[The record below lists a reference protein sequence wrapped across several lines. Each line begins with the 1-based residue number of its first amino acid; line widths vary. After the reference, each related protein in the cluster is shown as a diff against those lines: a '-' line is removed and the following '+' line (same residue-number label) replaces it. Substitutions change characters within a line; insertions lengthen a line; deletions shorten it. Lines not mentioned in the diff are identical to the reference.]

1 MATIV
6 EVRQNTY
13 NPNLTGGFERRGQS
27 VYPHTEITMEP
38 PVKNGKVILD
48 LTTEERKRVH
58 QFLNVS
64 DLDSKEGYEALC
76 NFMATIPSTNL
87 ALNLDDMAEF
97 LQYKILQAVQ
107 AVVAPNIDAAKN
119 PMNNTSFY
127 FYKPDEEAKA
137 AHTDQKRYVKAISLL
152 DKIDGSNPELSIAI
166 AKFLTND
173 FSIRNAVTAYDK
185 CFNYISGKLDVKDPV
200 ESFIRAA
207 EMNPEEI
214 MTISDV
220 KEAINKGII
229 KKNNS
234 KFFNPISS
242 TSFGATVEEVIKFF
256 LDPTNAEELGDGGK
270 KDKPYSIRFQLK
282 SFYKTN

>member
-97 LQYKILQAVQ
+97 LQYKIVQ
-107 AVVAPNIDAAKN
+107 
-119 PMNNTSFY
+119 
-127 FYKPDEEAKA
+127 
-137 AHTDQKRYVKAISLL
+137 
-152 DKIDGSNPELSIAI
+152 
-166 AKFLTND
+166 
-173 FSIRNAVTAYDK
+173 
-185 CFNYISGKLDVKDPV
+185 
-200 ESFIRAA
+200 
-207 EMNPEEI
+207 
-214 MTISDV
+214 
-220 KEAINKGII
+220 I
-229 KKNNS
+229 K
-234 KFFNPISS
+234 
-242 TSFGATVEEVIKFF
+242 
-256 LDPTNAEELGDGGK
+256 
-270 KDKPYSIRFQLK
+270 
-282 SFYKTN
+282 